1 MSFQL
6 RANKYNKIREK
17 DQKIHYILPKNDGEI
32 SSSIT
37 KNWTDQ
43 AIRCYTSGHNCTEC
57 TVMQGNYSFVCQMKS
72 VIKILL
78 DQVGPPDEDKIGK
91 LPA

>member
-1 MSFQL
+1 MSLQMKT
-6 RANKYNKIREK
+6 NKQNRVQEK
-17 DQKIHYILPKNDGEI
+17 RVRYILPKNDGEI

-43 AIRCYTSGHNCTEC
+43 AIRCYSSGYQCQDC
-57 TVMQGNYSFVCQMKS
+57 SIARADYSFVCQMQN

-78 DQVGPPDEDKIGK
+78 DQVGPPDNEKVGK